1 MELEKG
7 SHCKYKMRYHIVW
20 RVKYGHEILFG
31 DRITFLKY
39 ILMEVAQR
47 YDFIVEAVGTD
58 KNHVH
63 VFAGAHPA
71 IPPATAVQKLKSI
84 SAREMFKKYP
94 EIRRFLWGGALRSI
108 GYFIR
113 TVSDGPLEY
122 VIKKYVENQGKDTGV
137 KMEKSLNTNS

>member
-1 MELEKG
+1 ME
-7 SHCKYKMRYHIVW
+7 I
-20 RVKYGHEILFG
+20 
-31 DRITFLKY
+31 
-39 ILMEVAQR
+39 AQK

-58 KNHVH
+58 NNHVH

-71 IPPATAVQKLKSI
+71 ISPASAVQKLKSI

-94 EIRRFLWGGALRSI
+94 EIRKYLWGGAMWSI

-122 VIKKYVENQGKDTGV
+122 VIKKYIAKQGKVWGKENENEFKDKQLRLV
-137 KMEKSLNTNS
+137 P